1 MNFGPI
7 AKMISG
13 AAAGGGAT
21 MFMDFLGTSGIKPAI
36 KMGGSEISLNTVL
49 IMASLNQGSY
59 LIWGRIYFLAIS
71 HNVEFIYILAW
82 FYIFF

>member
-36 KMGGSEISLNTVL
+36 KMGGSEVSLNTVL
-49 IMASLNQGSY
+49 IMGVIAAF
-59 LIWGRIYFLAIS
+59 IYFTKNKDKS
-71 HNVEFIYILAW
+71 E
-82 FYIFF
+82 

>member
-1 MNFGPI
+1 MMNFGHL

-49 IMASLNQGSY
+49 IMGVIAAF
-59 LIWGRIYFLAIS
+59 IYFTKNKDKS
-71 HNVEFIYILAW
+71 E
-82 FYIFF
+82 